1 MPHLA
6 YPENLSVYLDLG
18 TFLWYLTIKV
28 DLEVEAFYWFSKSA
42 ILFNASTL
50 QRFDCRLLGVI
61 IHCKNDSS

>member
-18 TFLWYLTIKV
+18 TFLWYLTIKA
-28 DLEVEAFYWFSKSA
+28 DLEVEAFCWFSKSA

-50 QRFDCRLLGVI
+50 QRF
-61 IHCKNDSS
+61 NSSTLQLFNASIADF